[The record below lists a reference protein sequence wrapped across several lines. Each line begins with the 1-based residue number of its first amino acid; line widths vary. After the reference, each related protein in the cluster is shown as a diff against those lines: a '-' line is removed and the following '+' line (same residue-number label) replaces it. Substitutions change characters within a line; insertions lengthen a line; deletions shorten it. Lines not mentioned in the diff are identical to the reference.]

1 MTLFKSSYLTAI
13 VTFAFLL
20 CSLVPTA
27 NAEDTTEPKNIFAE
41 NGFAHILGPNPA
53 ITTGDEDAWDGWN
66 IESADIIKHRHTYYW
81 YFHGRGLKEREN
93 IQESLK
99 RGTRGEHPMGYR
111 IGVATAPTPLG
122 PWTKYENNPIL
133 DYGPLDTWDGRGNAC
148 ATVLKAIDSGEDDSE
163 KFYMWYNNTGG
174 GRRGIGLATAPHPLG
189 PWKRYE
195 DNPIVEWPAGWLCSV
210 MEVNGKLHMYHG
222 GDGVKFSLATADKPE
237 GPWTMYEHNPLVT
250 RGDWSA
256 WDDGGHSEGK
266 VLYHEG
272 VFHFF
277 YGGSHSPPPGSP
289 GTSESLESI
298 GYAYSFNGYEFTRY
312 AANPVVLWERTPDT
326 SAYGEVQALVEPPF
340 IYLYHTIRYIS
351 RDLWTAPRGEDLGI
365 QVLSINPHFRLSMP
379 ILNMNSLDP
388 KKQSLLENCCPVSL
402 QTASN
407 LALTIECNYNAEAK
421 AGLLLHVISSYD
433 GINYNNIDLYSFDV
447 GLRAG
452 QTTNQTF
459 ELTPKAQFI
468 KVKVENLDKSNPVKS
483 LNVTA
488 TLGN

>member
-1 MTLFKSSYLTAI
+1 MKHFKNYHFLVIA
-13 VTFAFLL
+13 ALLL
-20 CSLVPTA
+20 CSFAAKAGALNEAKQRNV
-27 NAEDTTEPKNIFAE
+27 FAE
-41 NGFAHILGPNPA
+41 KGFIHILGPNPA
-53 ITTGDEDAWDGWN
+53 IITGDKDAWDGWN

-81 YFHGRGLKEREN
+81 YYHGRGIKEREN
-93 IQESLK
+93 IQKSYKTGK
-99 RGTRGEHPMGYR
+99 REHPMGYR
-111 IGVATAPTPLG
+111 IGIATAPTPLG

-133 DYGPLDTWDGRGNAC
+133 DYGPLDTWDGGGNAC
-148 ATVLKAIDSGEDDSE
+148 ATVLKAREPGEGNSE
-163 KFYMWYNNTGG
+163 KFYMWYNNIGG
-174 GRRGIGLATAPHPLG
+174 QRRAIGLATAPHPLG

-195 DNPIVEWPAGWLCSV
+195 GNPIVEWPAGWLCSV

-237 GPWTMYEHNPLVT
+237 GPWTMYEHNPLMT

-277 YGGSHSPPPGSP
+277 YGGSHSPPPGTP

-298 GYAYSFNGYEFTRY
+298 GYAYSFDGYKFNRY

-365 QVLSINPHFRLSMP
+365 QVLSTNPHFRLSMP
-379 ILNMNSLDP
+379 ILNLDLLDP
-388 KKQSLLENCCPVSL
+388 KKHSLLENCCPVSL
-402 QTASN
+402 QAASN

-421 AGLLLHVISSYD
+421 AGLRMHIISSYD
-433 GINYNNIDLYSFDV
+433 GINYDTTDLYTFDNV
-447 GLRAG
+447 LQPGRLARK
-452 QTTNQTF
+452 TF
-459 ELTPKAQFI
+459 HLESKAKFI
-468 KVKVENLDKSNPVKS
+468 TVLVENLDENESVSDVKI
-483 LNVTA
+483 TA
-488 TLGN
+488 TLGG